1 MLKRVVIFLPKY
13 RNFKIRNQRRVWL
26 EKTDLSQ
33 MSFIS
38 AAIVSEEK
46 ESHPHSPGQMSHLMK
61 PLPTVL
67 ILSLVLGLN
76 CVCPSYAHNGKIALA
91 YPIP

>member
-1 MLKRVVIFLPKY
+1 MP
-13 RNFKIRNQRRVWL
+13 
-26 EKTDLSQ
+26 
-33 MSFIS
+33 FIS
-38 AAIVSEEK
+38 TAIVPEEK
-46 ESHPHSPGQMSHLMK
+46 ESHPHSPPPGQMSHLMK

-76 CVCPSYAHNGKIALA
+76 CVCPSYARNGKIALA